1 MADERRE
8 GVETSEYRPRRDLSK
23 DVAVETLKAKGLK
36 EGKHFTA
43 ATKGA
48 KRYEIRITDNA
59 YAKAV
64 EALEVEWYWQRYEKT
79 VRNRSA
85 AYFQPKAVVA
95 VRGLVKSV
103 LERLMGAPLREGK
116 TSCTLA
122 I

>member
-1 MADERRE
+1 MNAEPNVAELAGIKFSVADERRK

-48 KRYEIRITDNA
+48 KRYEIRITDGA

-64 EALEVEWYWQRYEKT
+64 EALEVEC
-79 VRNRSA
+79 
-85 AYFQPKAVVA
+85 FG
-95 VRGLVKSV
+95 RGMKIC
-103 LERLMGAPLREGK
+103 EE
-116 TSCTLA
+116 
-122 I
+122 